1 MRVQVIR
8 LSTLTLGIG
17 FVFAQEPKAT
27 FETTVTPVFTKNCT
41 ACHNDRLAS
50 GDLNLGPFSNPASL
64 TSHREEWERI
74 LQKIRTGEMPPKGM
88 PRPPAAQTDA
98 LIKFVQEK
106 WEIADRNVAPDPGRV
121 TARRL
126 NRNEYSNTVRDL

>member
-27 FETTVTPVFTKNCT
+27 FETTVTPVLAKNCT

-50 GDLNLGPFSNPASL
+50 GGLNLGPFGNPASV

-88 PRPPAAQTDA
+88 PRPPAEQMDA
-98 LIKFVQEK
+98 I
-106 WEIADRNVAPDPGRV
+106 DRNSSTRSGKRP
-121 TARRL
+121 TAMSL
-126 NRNEYSNTVRDL
+126 PIPAASPLAV